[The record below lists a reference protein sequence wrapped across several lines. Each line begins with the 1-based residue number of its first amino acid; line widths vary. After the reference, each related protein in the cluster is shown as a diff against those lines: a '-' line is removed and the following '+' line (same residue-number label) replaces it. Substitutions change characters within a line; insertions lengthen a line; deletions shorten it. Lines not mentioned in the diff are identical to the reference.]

1 MMRPPEHRAESAGL
15 SPSSIDIESPSILIP
30 YLREHRLIESG
41 DIPVIEILQG
51 GVSNRTV
58 LVEPLSK
65 PAFVMKQALA
75 KLRVAVDWYSDPGR
89 IHREALA
96 LCFLEKIAPPSTIT
110 PLLFEDAD
118 AHIIAMEAV
127 PRGHSNW
134 KTMLLQEGPRHEHV
148 LMFAHVLATIH
159 IRSNANADALTDTF
173 CDRTWFESLRLEPY
187 YEYSAKQIPEAGAF
201 LNELLE
207 ETRAIQLALV
217 HGDYSPKNILIHNDR
232 FVLLDHEVAHFGDP
246 AFDLGFSLTHLLSKA
261 HHCSQNRLMFLNA
274 AKLYV
279 SRYLELV
286 RDCPFI
292 EGFEPRACSHTL
304 ACLLSR
310 VVGRSPL
317 EYLTETEKRN
327 QRLVAVSLMAR
338 RPSEFAQLIDL
349 FEKELECLS

>member
-1 MMRPPEHRAESAGL
+1 MMRSPEHRAESAGVSL
-15 SPSSIDIESPSILIP
+15 PPIDIESSSILIP
-30 YLREHRLIESG
+30 YLREHRLIEDG
-41 DIPVIEILQG
+41 ETPAIEILRG

-58 LVEPLSK
+58 LVEPRSK

-96 LCFLEKIAPPSTIT
+96 LRFLEKIAPPSTIT
-110 PLLFEDAD
+110 PLLFEDTD

-127 PRGHSNW
+127 PRGHANW
-134 KTMLLQEGPRHEHV
+134 KTMLLQEGPTQEHV
-148 LMFAHVLATIH
+148 LMFADVLATIH
-159 IRSNANADALTDTF
+159 IRSNANADVFADAF
-173 CDRTWFESLRLEPY
+173 GDRSWFESLRLEPY
-187 YEYSAKQIPEAGAF
+187 YEYSAKQVPEAGAF

-207 ETRAIQLALV
+207 EARAIQLALV

-261 HHCSQNRLMFLNA
+261 HHCSQHRLIFLSA
-274 AKLYV
+274 AQLYV

-292 EGFEPRACSHTL
+292 EGFEVRACRHTL
-304 ACLLSR
+304 ACLLAR
-310 VVGRSPL
+310 VAGRSPL
-317 EYLTETEKRN
+317 EYLTDTEKRN
-327 QRLVAVSLMAR
+327 QRLVVLSLMAR
-338 RPSEFAQLIDL
+338 HPSAFSQLIDL
-349 FEKELECLS
+349 FEKELGCLS